1 MKRLFLVL
9 SAVMFVFVLA
19 ACGQTTTTSTTSGT
33 TTSGT
38 TTTTTTQPPV
48 TVLNW
53 NIGAEP
59 QYIDPTLNGAS
70 DGGDVISQTFEGLT
84 REKNGIVYP
93 GIAETWEVSSDGL
106 TVTFNLRQSKWSD
119 GSNLTANDFIYGW
132 KRGMNPETAS
142 EYAWIWEYTN
152 IVGALEAVYE
162 GGSLDDV
169 GIEAPDDYTLVI
181 HLTQR
186 TEYIVSLLSFYHF
199 MPIKESVVEDD
210 IADGTWAID
219 PAKVVCNG
227 AFVLTAYTTGDGLV
241 LSKNANYWDAENVKL
256 TQINGKFIDED
267 ASAYYAYLQ
276 EELDVI
282 PTVPAAMVPTL
293 VAEDPEFYS
302 FALLGTYYANFN
314 MDDPI
319 LSNNKLRLALSYSI
333 NREEICETLAGGQIP
348 AQGFVPVGFADHNG
362 ADFSTVAGDYG
373 TVTDDSLFDEAVV
386 LFAQAAGELGMTVEA
401 LRTALGGMVYL
412 YNTSSGHQLVGEML
426 QAYWADNLG
435 FTIQLQN
442 QEWAVFQESRQNGE
456 YDIARGGWL
465 TDYMDPSGM
474 LAIFTEGNAYNDP
487 NYVSEA
493 FDTLIAEA
501 MSATTSALHFEKLY
515 DAQEVLMADMPVIP
529 IYYYADILMVQSY
542 VKGWTRS
549 VLGTIDLT
557 HAYIEGK

>member
-1 MKRLFLVL
+1 MKKLFLVL
-9 SAVMFVFVLA
+9 SAVMMVFVLA
-19 ACGQTTTTSTTSGT
+19 ACG
-33 TTSGT
+33 GT
-38 TTTTTTQPPV
+38 TTTTTSSSGSTTTTTTRAPV

-93 GIAETWEVSSDGL
+93 GIAESWEVSSDGL
-106 TVTFNLRQSKWSD
+106 TVTFHLRQSKWSD
-119 GSNLTANDFIYGW
+119 GSDLTANDFIFGW

-152 IVGALEAVYE
+152 IVGAYEAVYE
-162 GGSLDDV
+162 EGSLDNV
-169 GIEAPDDYTLVI
+169 GIEATDNYTLVI

-199 MPIKESVVEDD
+199 MPIKESVVANDL
-210 IADGTWAID
+210 ADGTWAID
-219 PAKVVCNG
+219 PARVVCNG
-227 AFVLTAYTTGDGLV
+227 AFVLTSYTTGDGLV

-276 EELDVI
+276 QELDVI
-282 PTVPAAMVPTL
+282 PSVPAAMVPTL

-319 LSNNKLRLALSYSI
+319 LSNRKLRLALSYSI

-348 AQGFVPVGFADHNG
+348 AQGFVPVGFADNNG
-362 ADFSTVAGDYG
+362 NDFSTVAGDYG
-373 TVTDDSLFDEAVV
+373 TVTDDSLFDEAVT
-386 LFAQAAGELGMTVEA
+386 LFAQAAGELGMSVEA
-401 LRTALGGMVYL
+401 LRTALSGMVYL
-412 YNTSSGHQLVGEML
+412 YNTNSGHQLVGEMI
-426 QAYWADNLG
+426 QGYWHDNLG

-474 LAIFTEGNAYNDP
+474 LAIFTQGNAYNDP
-487 NYVSEA
+487 NYASEA

-501 MSATTSALHFEKLY
+501 MSATTSALHFQKLY
-515 DAQEVLMADMPVIP
+515 EAQAVLMNDMPVIP
-529 IYYYADILMVQSY
+529 IYYYSDILMVQSY